1 MWDTLGVSVCSAVCV
16 GTHTSGRERVVLSTG
31 YGAANLP
38 YVPSPHSISVRFVCI
53 FLCTRS
59 IYIIRRRYWAEDGGY
74 RPISDA
80 FLAAVPPQLSTL
92 FKGRKSWVRNARYR
106 PGGLSTPLDS
116 RAIDGKTFKL
126 GVWNERPAVSAKA
139 AL

>member
-1 MWDTLGVSVCSAVCV
+1 MRPVSLSLSLSLSLCVCVCVCVCVSVCGAVCA
-16 GTHTSGRERVVLSTG
+16 GPHTSGRERVVLSTG

-38 YVPSPHSISVRFVCI
+38 Y
-53 FLCTRS
+53 
-59 IYIIRRRYWAEDGGY
+59 WAEDGGY

-80 FLAAVPPQLSTL
+80 FLSSVPPQLSTL

-106 PGGLSTPLDS
+106 TGGLSAPLDS
-116 RAIDGKTFKL
+116 RATDGKTFKL
-126 GVWNERPAVSAKA
+126 GVWNERAIVSAKA